1 MKPLVPEVIPVLDL
15 LHGRVV
21 RAVRG
26 QRSSYAPIVT
36 PLVAGSAPVDVAAAL
51 RQVTR
56 CDTLYVADLDAI
68 TGGAAQVETLR
79 QLLSADPRRRLWLDA
94 GFKTEHDLAVL
105 RAGLGGFAPRLRPVL
120 GSESLASLQALQAMT
135 ADPLAILSLDCR
147 QQQPMD
153 PAGVWQQPALWPD
166 TVIVMTL
173 DRVGAASGPD
183 LQRFAQL
190 RAMKP
195 QATWVGAGGIRNAGD
210 LALAGDAGASAWLV
224 ASALHDG
231 ALAPAGASA

>member
-1 MKPLVPEVIPVLDL
+1 MKPIVPEVIPVLDL
-15 LHGRVV
+15 LHGQVV

-26 QRSSYAPIVT
+26 QRSSYRPIVT

-51 RQVTR
+51 RHCTGSN
-56 CDTLYVADLDAI
+56 TLYVADLDAI
-68 TGGAAQVETLR
+68 VEGRAQVEVLR
-79 QLLSADPRRRLWLDA
+79 QLLAADPQRSLWLDA
-94 GFKTEHDLAVL
+94 GFKTEADLAAL
-105 RAGLGGFAPRLRPVL
+105 RAGLGELATRMRPVL
-120 GSESLASLQALQAMT
+120 GSESLASLRALQMMT
-135 ADPLAILSLDCR
+135 ADPRAILSLDCR

-183 LQRFAQL
+183 LQRFAELQAL
-190 RAMKP
+190 KP
-195 QATWVGAGGIRNAGD
+195 HATWVGAGGIRHASD
-210 LALAGDAGASAWLV
+210 LAQAGDAGAAAWLV

-231 ALAPAGASA
+231 TLAPAKATA

>member
-15 LHGRVV
+15 LRGQVV

-51 RQVTR
+51 RRYTGSH
-56 CDTLYVADLDAI
+56 TLYVADLDAI
-68 TGGAAQVETLR
+68 LDGQPQVEALR
-79 QLLSADPRRRLWLDA
+79 LLLAADPQRRLWLDA
-94 GFKTEHDLAVL
+94 GFKTEQDLAAL
-105 RAGLGGFAPRLRPVL
+105 RADLGEFAARMRPVL
-120 GSESLASLQALQAMT
+120 GSESLASLPALQRMT
-135 ADPLAILSLDCR
+135 ADPQAILSLDCR
-147 QQQPMD
+147 LQQPMD

-183 LQRFAQL
+183 LQRFAEL

-195 QATWVGAGGIRNAGD
+195 QATWVGAGGIRNASD
-210 LALAGDAGASAWLV
+210 LAQAGEAGAAAWLV

-231 ALAPAGASA
+231 TLAPAKATA

>member
-1 MKPLVPEVIPVLDL
+1 MKPIVPDVFPVLDL
-15 LHGRVV
+15 QGGQVV

-26 QRSSYAPIVT
+26 QRSRYAPIVS
-36 PLVAGSAPVDVAAAL
+36 PLVAGSAPLDVAAAL
-51 RQVTR
+51 RR
-56 CDTLYVADLDAI
+56 CTGSNTLYVADLDAI
-68 TGGAAQVETLR
+68 TGGQAQVAVLR
-79 QLLSADPRRRLWLDA
+79 QLLAADAQRRLWLDA
-94 GFKTEHDLAVL
+94 GFRNEQDLAAL
-105 RAGLGGFAPRLRPVL
+105 RAGLGEFAPRMRPVL
-120 GSESLASLQALQAMT
+120 GSESLASLQALQMMT

-183 LQRFAQL
+183 LQRLAEL
-190 RAMKP
+190 RARKP
-195 QATWVGAGGIRNAGD
+195 QATWVGAGGIRDVAD
-210 LALAGDAGASAWLV
+210 LARAGEAGAAAWLV

-231 ALAPAGASA
+231 TLVPAKAAG